1 MSETKTIAIEEAAA
15 EKAAP
20 ESPPSDRSDDAKSAV
35 SSEVKDLLSSLKDLS
50 SKRRAFRQVQL
61 RYATIKKSSFK
72 NLQVPQKSD
81 DENDSKSSEKVQHS
95 KASIVHR
102 ILRNFNFAI
111 NIQVMAR
118 EDDKR
123 VFPDKFS
130 KEIEDLFD
138 DKEAFAK
145 LKKALQTNDRDDQLK
160 ELPDSLSDE
169 TIKAVTN
176 FVESNEQEHII
187 APMEKLL
194 KELTDT
200 IDEKKARL

>member
-1 MSETKTIAIEEAAA
+1 MS
-15 EKAAP
+15 
-20 ESPPSDRSDDAKSAV
+20 
-35 SSEVKDLLSSLKDLS
+35 
-50 SKRRAFRQVQL
+50 
-61 RYATIKKSSFK
+61 
-72 NLQVPQKSD
+72 
-81 DENDSKSSEKVQHS
+81 
-95 KASIVHR
+95 
-102 ILRNFNFAI
+102 
-111 NIQVMAR
+111 R

-169 TIKAVTN
+169 TVKAVTA